1 MIKTVGMMLAVLSV
15 SMFQIFSANG
25 SGADPGWGE
34 LFDGRTLDGLGFIGD
49 PEAWGVVEGEI
60 RVVNPGRYGWIRTE
74 KMYRDFELEAEFFLE
89 AGTNSGVGLRV
100 AGDGDPA
107 FTGMEIQI
115 HDDHGKEPARHTCGA
130 VYNAIPPRVQAVR
143 PPGEWNRY
151 RIVLVGD
158 ELSVWLNGEV
168 IHDRAKLDERGIFR
182 NDDQPMPLRDRLT
195 TGYIAFQ
202 AHGEPGLRLRNIRLK
217 DLSPDP
223 DPGDFRPAFVNE
235 GSGSDIEG
243 WTPRGGGTW
252 TVSGT
257 TLTGSDGPGHL
268 FSDATHTDIE
278 IRASVRVNTRGNS
291 GIYFRTIPRPDN
303 PDTWPLGY
311 EAQVDNH
318 DSKNFTG
325 SIYDKAWP
333 VAAKPITRDNA
344 WFDYRIVAKG
354 DRIRTWINGRAMVD
368 ATLGEFDRGH
378 IAFQTHHPTNR
389 VEYRDVRWRVP
400 GDDE

>member
-1 MIKTVGMMLAVLSV
+1 MLKTIGILSACVSVVMLAADLRASEPEGAPLFNGQDLS
-15 SMFQIFSANG
+15 
-25 SGADPGWGE
+25 GW
-34 LFDGRTLDGLGFIGD
+34 GFIGD
-49 PEAWGVVEGEI
+49 PGAWGVVEGEL
-60 RVVNPGRYGWIRTE
+60 RVVNPGRFGWIRTE
-74 KMYRDFELEAEFFLE
+74 KMYRDFELSVEFFLE
-89 AGTNSGVGLRV
+89 EGTNSGVGLRC

-115 HDDHGKEPARHTCGA
+115 YDNHGDAPEKSSCGA
-130 VYNAIPPRVQAVR
+130 VYNAIAPRLQAVR
-143 PPGEWNRY
+143 APGDWNAY
-151 RIVLVGD
+151 RIVLVG
-158 ELSVWLNGEV
+158 ERLNAWLNGEH
-168 IHDRAKLDERGIFR
+168 ILIDEALDDRGIFR
-182 NDDQPMPLRDRLT
+182 REDQPMPLRDRLT

-202 AHGEPGLRLRNIRLK
+202 AHGEPGLRLRNITVK

-235 GSGSDIEG
+235 ASGAEIEG

-257 TLTGSDGPGHL
+257 TLTGENGPGHL

-291 GIYFRTIPRPDN
+291 GVYFRTVPRPED

-318 DSKNFTG
+318 DPKNFTG
-325 SIYDKAWP
+325 CVYDRAWAR
-333 VAAKPITRDNA
+333 VEKPITRDNA
-344 WFDYRIVAKG
+344 WFDYRIVARG
-354 DRIRTWINGRAMVD
+354 DRVRTWVNGRPMVD
-368 ATLGEFDRGH
+368 AVLTDFSGGH
-378 IAFQTHHPTNR
+378 LAFQTHHPLNKI
-389 VEYRDVRWRVP
+389 EYRDVRWRVP